1 MSKTIYYA
9 GVSRTAGVLR
19 FRTASDDKRFAQL
32 AKLGDTDIEF
42 TRVSAD
48 TKSQAAKEL
57 LGRNFANGRADID
70 TLLVGVAK
78 DDNTIKP
85 KRQVTVRI
93 PTRFAMEMQGKKV
106 TVEEKKLSVDEA
118 NARVMASVREVTK
131 AEALERL
138 CFRVAKKR
146 KSRKTVEVV

>member
-1 MSKTIYYA
+1 MSKITFA

-70 TLLVGVAK
+70 ALLVGVAK

-85 KRQVTVRI
+85 KRQVTVRV
-93 PTRFAMEMQGKKV
+93 PTRFAIEQQGKKV
-106 TVEEKKLSVDEA
+106 TVEKKLSIEEA
-118 NARVMASVREVTK
+118 NARAVASMREVTE